1 MERVIGNT
9 DGREQADQQE
19 VIELPSDLL
28 AQVGG
33 GAHTM
38 PITLPVL
45 PPT

>member
-9 DGREQADQQE
+9 DGQAKADEQE
-19 VIELPSDLL
+19 VIELPPDLL

-33 GAHTM
+33 GARC
-38 PITLPVL
+38 TLPVL